1 MSTTFNAAS
10 PTAHLLDE
18 LALYGITSFDGERD
32 YRPLPDAELVE
43 MQIGSLMNSMADI
56 FLGSRLEGEAK
67 ELLWSV
73 VNGFHRR
80 ISHTQKRLD
89 DNEAAQ
95 KTSVREQD
103 GSEIKSGEL
112 EQFIDEGRSL
122 TEARNAFEAMRDWAA
137 EHFASITGSQWLPRS
152 GSRTSHAAMTAS
164 AIESSRYMKAKR
176 YLENT
181 TDCPEGT
188 RIVFSGGTDY
198 QDIDAIWNT
207 LDKAKAKYP
216 DMVLLHGGSRKG
228 AELIAAKWASNR
240 KVHQIRF
247 TPDFNLG
254 RKAAFVRNDKMLA
267 EAPQGVI
274 VAPGGGIQEQIARE
288 AKNLGIT
295 VMRIGA

>member
-1 MSTTFNAAS
+1 MSSTFTTAS

-18 LALYGITSFDGERD
+18 IALYGIVSYDGARD
-32 YRPLPDAELVE
+32 YRPLPDADDVELKICGIME
-43 MQIGSLMNSMADI
+43 SMADI
-56 FLGSRLEGEAK
+56 FIGSRLEGEAE

-80 ISHTQKRLD
+80 IAHTQKRLD

-112 EQFIDEGRSL
+112 EQLIDEGRSL
-122 TEARNAFEAMRDWAA
+122 TEARNAFEAMRDWASQY
-137 EHFASITGSQWLPRS
+137 FASITGSQWLPRT
-152 GSRTSHAAMTAS
+152 GSRTSHAGLTAS
-164 AIESSRYMKAKR
+164 SIESRRFVKAKR

-181 TDCPEGT
+181 MDAPEGT

-198 QDIDAIWNT
+198 EDINAIWNT
-207 LDKAKAKYP
+207 LDKVREKYP
-216 DMVLLHGGSRKG
+216 NMILLHGGARKG

-240 KVHQIRF
+240 NVHQIRF
-247 TPDFNLG
+247 TPDYGLG
-254 RKAAFVRNDKMLA
+254 KSAPFKRNDKMLA

-274 VAPGGGIQEQIARE
+274 VAPGGGIQEQLVRN
-288 AKNLGIT
+288 AKTLGI
-295 VMRIGA
+295 VVKRIGA